1 MADKEHIMIDVNKC
15 KYRDS
20 YTNFCL
26 AEKDDIGETY
36 TICTGTDCY
45 FKQLARETQEC
56 ERSLKRISDL
66 EERIINHSNEIEEY
80 CSRLADKNKEC
91 EELKERLVRT
101 EEDLKYQ
108 CVDCM
113 NVKSDRYR
121 KALEEIEEQCKCYG
135 RSKYTQEFDREYG
148 GRT

>member
-1 MADKEHIMIDVNKC
+1 MDGMDYCEECEREHREEVKELM
-15 KYRDS
+15 
-20 YTNFCL
+20 
-26 AEKDDIGETY
+26 G
-36 TICTGTDCY
+36 
-45 FKQLARETQEC
+45 QLKRKEQEC

-91 EELKERLVRT
+91 EELKKNNQILCDLYKNVDSCLQKRT
-101 EEDLKYQ
+101 EKF
-108 CVDCM
+108 DC
-113 NVKSDRYR
+113 YR

-148 GRT
+148 GELDTNILDIIDNLKG